1 MAKLD
6 DVIDYL
12 KHNNVQYEVI
22 EHAPAFSAHEVAVVS
37 HVPEK
42 DLAKTLIVNADGK
55 FYMVVMPADHR
66 LDDHL
71 LQGMLKS
78 KHVQL
83 ASEEDLQQIFPD
95 CEVGA
100 MPPFGNL
107 YALPVYADKSLADD
121 NVIVFAP
128 GQYVSLLWPTL
139 MTMNHATDRA
149 RGSGD
154 AAVAAVA
161 EEQLGFRRR
170 RRWQRRRIRRQRQ
183 T

>member
-1 MAKLD
+1 MAKLG

-55 FYMVVMPADHR
+55 FYMVVMSADHR
-66 LDDHL
+66 LDDRLMHDV
-71 LQGMLKS
+71 LKV
-78 KHVQL
+78 KHVHL
-83 ASEEDLQQIFPD
+83 ATEEALRQIFPD

-107 YALPVYADKSLADD
+107 YALPVYVDKTLADD
-121 NVIVFAP
+121 DVIVFNACSHTRSIRLKMYEFLRLVKP
-128 GQYVSLLWPTL
+128 V
-139 MTMNHATDRA
+139 
-149 RGSGD
+149 
-154 AAVAAVA
+154 VA
-161 EEQLGFRRR
+161 EFSQSRFESKEP
-170 RRWQRRRIRRQRQ
+170 
-183 T
+183 

>member
-1 MAKLD
+1 MAKLG

-71 LQGMLKS
+71 MHDVLKA
-78 KHVQL
+78 KHVHL
-83 ASEEDLQQIFPD
+83 ATEEDLRQIFPD

-107 YALPVYADKSLADD
+107 YALPVYVDKTLADD
-121 NVIVFAP
+121 DVDCLQCMFAY
-128 GQYVSLLWPTL
+128 QIDSAQDVRVSCDWSSRWLQNSH
-139 MTMNHATDRA
+139 NHDSRLKN
-149 RGSGD
+149 RND
-154 AAVAAVA
+154 
-161 EEQLGFRRR
+161 
-170 RRWQRRRIRRQRQ
+170 
-183 T
+183 

>member
-6 DVIDYL
+6 NVIDYL

-55 FYMVVMPADHR
+55 YYMVVMPADHR

-121 NVIVFAP
+121 NVIVFNACSHTRSIRLKMYDFLRLVKP
-128 GQYVSLLWPTL
+128 V
-139 MTMNHATDRA
+139 
-149 RGSGD
+149 
-154 AAVAAVA
+154 VA
-161 EEQLGFRRR
+161 EFSQSRFE
-170 RRWQRRRIRRQRQ
+170 IKEP
-183 T
+183 

>member
-1 MAKLD
+1 MAKLG

-71 LQGMLKS
+71 LHDVLKV
-78 KHVQL
+78 KHVHL
-83 ASEEDLQQIFPD
+83 ASEEDLQLIFPD
-95 CEVGA
+95 CEIGA

-107 YALPVYADKSLADD
+107 YALPVYVDTTLANDE
-121 NVIVFAP
+121 VIVFNACSHTRSIRLKMYDYLRLVKP
-128 GQYVSLLWPTL
+128 I
-139 MTMNHATDRA
+139 
-149 RGSGD
+149 
-154 AAVAAVA
+154 VA
-161 EEQLGFRRR
+161 EFSQSRFE
-170 RRWQRRRIRRQRQ
+170 IKEP
-183 T
+183 

>member
-1 MAKLD
+1 MAKLG

-42 DLAKTLIVNADGK
+42 DLAKTLIINADGK
-55 FYMVVMPADHR
+55 FYMFIMPADHR

-71 LQGMLKS
+71 LHDVLKA
-78 KHVQL
+78 KHEHL

-107 YALPVYADKSLADD
+107 YALPVYVDKTLADD
-121 NVIVFAP
+121 DVIVFNACSHTRSIRLKMYDFLRLVKP
-128 GQYVSLLWPTL
+128 V
-139 MTMNHATDRA
+139 
-149 RGSGD
+149 
-154 AAVAAVA
+154 VA
-161 EEQLGFRRR
+161 EFSQSRFE
-170 RRWQRRRIRRQRQ
+170 IKEP
-183 T
+183 

>member
-1 MAKLD
+1 
-6 DVIDYL
+6 
-12 KHNNVQYEVI
+12 VI

-42 DLAKTLIVNADGK
+42 DLAKTLIVSADGK

-71 LQGMLKS
+71 LHDVLKA
-78 KHVQL
+78 KHVHL

-107 YALPVYADKSLADD
+107 YALPVYADKTLADD
-121 NVIVFAP
+121 DVIVFNACSHTRSIRLKMYDFLRLVKP
-128 GQYVSLLWPTL
+128 V
-139 MTMNHATDRA
+139 
-149 RGSGD
+149 
-154 AAVAAVA
+154 VA
-161 EEQLGFRRR
+161 EFSQSRFE
-170 RRWQRRRIRRQRQ
+170 IKEP
-183 T
+183 